1 MKSILLIASFNSGST
16 YFQRAATFWIRELID
31 QSICNPHELLNGLAM
46 RDDYLV
52 KQWMG
57 VCDQSLSTIQHLI
70 ENCNRPVVARL
81 AYDHWLLR
89 NESGEDF
96 FKFLNQHFDVY
107 ISHRA
112 DLFDYGMCHAVR
124 RCTDRAPQHQINNVH
139 SPEERARLYGK
150 HLTYT
155 VDPDLV
161 IEQAHKYLKY
171 FDWACQNF
179 PDAVIV
185 DYDRISDNIDR
196 VLQEYWP
203 ATTTI
208 EQKFGIS
215 IADYSQYLYQL
226 SNNQAGHYSAEQIS
240 AVAQITDTVDRMCQ
254 DQIMLD
260 PIPIKSTTISDKMH
274 LVSNFEQCRALFDRW
289 VAKKQHRKT
298 S

>member
-52 KQWMG
+52 KQWMNIT
-57 VCDQSLSTIQHLI
+57 DQSLSTIQHLI
-70 ENCNRPVVARL
+70 ENCGRPMVTRM

-89 NESGEDF
+89 NESGDEF
-96 FKFLNQHFDVY
+96 FKFLNKHFDVY

-150 HLTYT
+150 HLTFT

-161 IEQAHKYLKY
+161 IEQADKYLKY
-171 FDWACQNF
+171 LDWARQNF
-179 PDAVIV
+179 PNATII
-185 DYDRISDNIDR
+185 DYDRISENIDL
-196 VLQEYWP
+196 VLQECFP

-208 EQKFGIS
+208 EQKFGLSIS
-215 IADYSQYLYQL
+215 DYTQYLYQL
-226 SNNQAGHYSAEQIS
+226 SNNEADHYSAEQIFS
-240 AVAQITDTVDRMCQ
+240 VEKINKIINQLCQ

-260 PIPIKSTTISDKMH
+260 PIPIKSTTLADKMNR
-274 LVSNFEQCRALFDRW
+274 VSNFKQCVTLFDDW

>member
-1 MKSILLIASFNSGST
+1 MKSVLVIASFNSGST
-16 YFQRAATFWIRELID
+16 YFQRAATFWIRELINPD
-31 QSICNPHELLNGLAM
+31 VCNPHEILNGLAPHQ
-46 RDDYLV
+46 DYLV
-52 KQWMG
+52 KSWMG
-57 VCDQSLSTIQHLI
+57 VRDQSLSTIQELI
-70 ENCNRPVVARL
+70 QTCPRPMVARM

-89 NESGEDF
+89 NESGDEF
-96 FKFLNQHFDVY
+96 FKFLNRHFDVY
-107 ISHRA
+107 ISHRP

-124 RCTDRAPQHQINNVH
+124 RCTDRPPQYQINNVH
-139 SPEERARLYGK
+139 TVEDRARLYGK

-161 IEQAHKYLKY
+161 IEQAHKYLEY
-171 FDWACQNF
+171 FAWARENF

-185 DYDRISDNIDR
+185 DYDRISDNIDQ
-196 VLQEYWP
+196 VLQQYWP

-226 SNNQAGHYSAEQIS
+226 SNNQAEHYSAEQIS

-260 PIPIKSTTISDKMH
+260 PIPIKSTTIADKMH
-274 LVSNFEQCRALFDRW
+274 LVSNFEQCRDLFDRW
-289 VAKKQHRKT
+289 VAKKQHL
-298 S
+298 